1 MNVLTGTTSAGMGS
15 TVIMLVLMIAIFYFL
30 LIRPENKRKKQ
41 AQNMRDSLKK
51 GDMITTI
58 GGIVGKI
65 VMVNP
70 NTIVI
75 ETSDDRVRMELTKW
89 AVSQVGVQTGEQPE
103 AEKKEKKTEKKE
115 ETPAVEA
122 PKADEDEKN

>member
-1 MNVLTGTTSAGMGS
+1 MYSIVL
-15 TVIMLVLMIAIFYFL
+15 LVLMFALLYFFM
-30 LIRPENKRKKQ
+30 IRPENKRKKQ

>member
-1 MNVLTGTTSAGMGS
+1 
-15 TVIMLVLMIAIFYFL
+15 
-30 LIRPENKRKKQ
+30 
-41 AQNMRDSLKK
+41 MRDSLKK

-75 ETSDDRVRMELTKW
+75 ETSDGRVHMEQTK
-89 AVSQVGVQTGEQPE
+89 VGLSQVGVQPVSSPRPREGRRRP
-103 AEKKEKKTEKKE
+103 KEGR
-115 ETPAVEA
+115 
-122 PKADEDEKN
+122 DSRCGGSQG

>member
-1 MNVLTGTTSAGMGS
+1 MDSGMYSIVL
-15 TVIMLVLMIAIFYFL
+15 LVLMFALLYFFM
-30 LIRPENKRKKQ
+30 IRPENKRKKQ

-103 AEKKEKKTEKKE
+103 AEKKEKKAKKKE

>member
-1 MNVLTGTTSAGMGS
+1 MDSGMYSIVL
-15 TVIMLVLMIAIFYFL
+15 LVLMFALLYFFM
-30 LIRPENKRKKQ
+30 IRPENKRKKQ